1 MALIQCKNC
10 GKDVSDRAKVCPHCG
25 TQLIED
31 EVTKPQPIICEECGA
46 EIPQGADSCPNCGC
60 PVPVDGEENTEAP
73 QKVEL
78 TSVKIPKLDQRK
90 KKIVVGSIIGV
101 IVLIAAISLI
111 ISQMRQATAAQLSAD
126 YSENISTVSAAILS
140 SAIQTEEAGN
150 LIHDVWYNCIF
161 EENDP
166 ETNEYTRPN
175 GYYLDDFNDALANLF
190 SDETFSQQLS
200 SIKNDQET
208 VTDLMRKMSDPPEE
222 FEDAY
227 EALRELFDAYTEFT
241 NLVIN
246 PSGNLQ
252 TFTSNFNDA
261 DSALLNCYNAMSLYI
276 DA

>member
-31 EVTKPQPIICEECGA
+31 EVTQPQPIICEECGA

-78 TSVKIPKLDQRK
+78 TSVKIPKLDQ
-90 KKIVVGSIIGV
+90 
-101 IVLIAAISLI
+101 IAAISLI

>member
-31 EVTKPQPIICEECGA
+31 EVTQPQPIICEECGA

-90 KKIVVGSIIGV
+90 KKIVVGSIIGI

>member
-31 EVTKPQPIICEECGA
+31 EVTQPQPIICEECGA

-140 SAIQTEEAGN
+140 SATQTEEAGN
-150 LIHDVWYNCIF
+150 LIHDVWYKCIF
-161 EENDP
+161 EENAP

>member
-31 EVTKPQPIICEECGA
+31 EVTQPQPIICEECGA

>member
-227 EALRELFDAYTEFT
+227 EALRELYDAYTEFT

>member
-31 EVTKPQPIICEECGA
+31 EVTQPQPIICEECGA

-227 EALRELFDAYTEFT
+227 EALRELFDAYTDFT

-261 DSALLNCYNAMSLYI
+261 DSALLNCYNAMSIYI

>member
-31 EVTKPQPIICEECGA
+31 EVTQPQPIICEECGA

-126 YSENISTVSAAILS
+126 YRENISTVSAAILS

>member
-31 EVTKPQPIICEECGA
+31 EVTQPQLIICEECGA

>member
-31 EVTKPQPIICEECGA
+31 EVTQPQPIICEECGA

-252 TFTSNFNDA
+252 TFTSIFNDA

>member
-31 EVTKPQPIICEECGA
+31 EVTQPQPIICEECGA

-60 PVPVDGEENTEAP
+60 PVPVEGEENTEAP

>member
-1 MALIQCKNC
+1 MEKKIQKHLKN
-10 GKDVSDRAKVCPHCG
+10 
-25 TQLIED
+25 
-31 EVTKPQPIICEECGA
+31 
-46 EIPQGADSCPNCGC
+46 
-60 PVPVDGEENTEAP
+60 
-73 QKVEL
+73 VEL

-90 KKIVVGSIIGV
+90 KKLVVGSIIGV

-200 SIKNDQET
+200 SIKKRSGDGY
-208 VTDLMRKMSDPPEE
+208 RSDAQDE
-222 FEDAY
+222 
-227 EALRELFDAYTEFT
+227 
-241 NLVIN
+241 
-246 PSGNLQ
+246 
-252 TFTSNFNDA
+252 
-261 DSALLNCYNAMSLYI
+261 
-276 DA
+276 

>member
-31 EVTKPQPIICEECGA
+31 EVTQPQPIICEECGA

-241 NLVIN
+241 NLVIS

-261 DSALLNCYNAMSLYI
+261 DSALLNCYNATSLYI

>member
-31 EVTKPQPIICEECGA
+31 EVTQPQPIICEECGA

-261 DSALLNCYNAMSLYI
+261 GGALLNCYNAMSLYI

>member
-31 EVTKPQPIICEECGA
+31 EVTQPQPIICEECGA

-208 VTDLMRKMSDPPEE
+208 VKDLMRKMSDPPEE

-252 TFTSNFNDA
+252 TFTSIFNDA

>member
-31 EVTKPQPIICEECGA
+31 EVTQPQPIICEECGA

-227 EALRELFDAYTEFT
+227 EALRELYDAYTEFT

>member
-31 EVTKPQPIICEECGA
+31 EVTQPQPIICEECGA

-261 DSALLNCYNAMSLYI
+261 DSALPNCYNAMSLYI

>member
-31 EVTKPQPIICEECGA
+31 EVTQPQPIICEECGA

-78 TSVKIPKLDQRK
+78 TSVKILKLDQRK

-227 EALRELFDAYTEFT
+227 EALRELYDAYTEFT

>member
-31 EVTKPQPIICEECGA
+31 EVTQPQPIICEECGA

-111 ISQMRQATAAQLSAD
+111 ISQMRQVTAAQLSAD

>member
-10 GKDVSDRAKVCPHCG
+10 GKDVSARAKVCPHCG

-31 EVTKPQPIICEECGA
+31 EVTQPQPIICEECGA

-246 PSGNLQ
+246 TSGNLQ

>member
-10 GKDVSDRAKVCPHCG
+10 GKDVSDRAKVCLHCG

-31 EVTKPQPIICEECGA
+31 EVTQPQPIICEECGA

>member
-31 EVTKPQPIICEECGA
+31 EVTQPQPIICEECGA

-140 SAIQTEEAGN
+140 SSIQTEEAGN

>member
-1 MALIQCKNC
+1 M
-10 GKDVSDRAKVCPHCG
+10 
-25 TQLIED
+25 
-31 EVTKPQPIICEECGA
+31 
-46 EIPQGADSCPNCGC
+46 
-60 PVPVDGEENTEAP
+60 
-73 QKVEL
+73 
-78 TSVKIPKLDQRK
+78 
-90 KKIVVGSIIGV
+90 
-101 IVLIAAISLI
+101 IAAISLI

-175 GYYLDDFNDALANLF
+175 GYYLDDFNDPLANLF

>member
-31 EVTKPQPIICEECGA
+31 EVTQPQPIICEECGA

-222 FEDAY
+222 FVDAY
-227 EALRELFDAYTEFT
+227 EALR
-241 NLVIN
+241 
-246 PSGNLQ
+246 
-252 TFTSNFNDA
+252 
-261 DSALLNCYNAMSLYI
+261 
-276 DA
+276 

>member
-31 EVTKPQPIICEECGA
+31 EVTQPQPIICEECGA

-111 ISQMRQATAAQLSAD
+111 ISQMRQATAAQLSDD

>member
-31 EVTKPQPIICEECGA
+31 EVTQPQLIICEECGA

-252 TFTSNFNDA
+252 TCTSNFNDA

>member
-31 EVTKPQPIICEECGA
+31 EVTQPQPIICEECGA

-166 ETNEYTRPN
+166 ETNEYTLPN

>member
-31 EVTKPQPIICEECGA
+31 EVTQPQPIICEECGA

-166 ETNEYTRPN
+166 ETNEYTCPN

>member
-31 EVTKPQPIICEECGA
+31 EVTQPQPIICEECGA

-140 SAIQTEEAGN
+140 SAIQSVEAGN
-150 LIHDVWYNCIF
+150 LIHDVLYNCIF

-227 EALRELFDAYTEFT
+227 EALRELYDAYTEFT

>member
-31 EVTKPQPIICEECGA
+31 EVTQPQPIICEECGA

-261 DSALLNCYNAMSLYI
+261 DSALLNSYNAMSLYI

>member
-25 TQLIED
+25 TQLIDD
-31 EVTKPQPIICEECGA
+31 EVTQPQPIICEECGA

-101 IVLIAAISLI
+101 IVLIAVISLI

>member
-31 EVTKPQPIICEECGA
+31 EVTQPQPIICEECGA

-60 PVPVDGEENTEAP
+60 PVPVDGEENAEAP

>member
-31 EVTKPQPIICEECGA
+31 EVTQPQPIICEECGA

-60 PVPVDGEENTEAP
+60 PVPVDREENTEAP

-90 KKIVVGSIIGV
+90 KKIVVGSIIGI

>member
-1 MALIQCKNC
+1 MTKDLLQLYIFNYNSIQCKNC

-31 EVTKPQPIICEECGA
+31 EVTQPQPIICEECGA

-175 GYYLDDFNDALANLF
+175 GY
-190 SDETFSQQLS
+190 
-200 SIKNDQET
+200 
-208 VTDLMRKMSDPPEE
+208 
-222 FEDAY
+222 
-227 EALRELFDAYTEFT
+227 
-241 NLVIN
+241 
-246 PSGNLQ
+246 
-252 TFTSNFNDA
+252 
-261 DSALLNCYNAMSLYI
+261 
-276 DA
+276 

>member
-31 EVTKPQPIICEECGA
+31 EVTQPQLIICEECGA

-166 ETNEYTRPN
+166 EKNEYTRPN